1 MDRLETRELVYFVA
15 VAEELHFS
23 RAAERLG
30 IAQPPLSRTVSR
42 LERRMGVRLLD
53 RTSRHVE
60 LTSAGLVFLD
70 ECRRLLQGLDAAVLR
85 TQQEGRPARL
95 VIAVH
100 PGTGSGLLA
109 QALRSH
115 DGATPELVF
124 TIDQASALRNGTADV
139 ALLCVHSNDLTD
151 LEITEV
157 AEEYPVALLSRDNR
171 LARRAMVTIAELR
184 QEPAYQEQCPPMGLD
199 EILDRVA
206 LGRLITVVGS
216 AAADRLT
223 REVMAV
229 PVADLPATTLAL
241 GWLPQAS
248 RPEMASFVRSV
259 LRVAAGRG
267 GTRLVDLRVDD
278 RHEFR
283 RVSRPESAFGG

>member
-30 IAQPPLSRTVSR
+30 IAQPPLSRAMSR
-42 LERRMGVRLLD
+42 LERRMGVRLLE

-70 ECRRLLQGLDAAVLR
+70 ECRRLLQGMHSAVQR
-85 TQQEGRPARL
+85 TQRAGGPSRL
-95 VIAVH
+95 VLAVR

-115 DGATPELVF
+115 DGAAPELVF
-124 TIDQASALRNGTADV
+124 THDQAGALRDGTADF
-139 ALLCVHSNDLTD
+139 ALLCMDSNDLTD

-157 AEEYPVALLSRDNR
+157 TEEYPVALLTRDHR
-171 LARRAMVTIAELR
+171 LARRAMVTTAELG
-184 QEPAYQEQCPPMGLD
+184 QELAYQEQCPPMGLD

-223 REVMAV
+223 GEVMAV
-229 PVADLPATTLAL
+229 PVADLPPTTLAL

-248 RPEMASFVRSV
+248 RPEILSFARSLQRIAADRGSTPR
-259 LRVAAGRG
+259 LRQVA
-267 GTRLVDLRVDD
+267 
-278 RHEFR
+278 
-283 RVSRPESAFGG
+283 P

>member
-42 LERRMGVRLLD
+42 MERRMGVRLLE
-53 RTSRHVE
+53 RTSRRVE
-60 LTSAGLVFLD
+60 LTPAGLVFLD
-70 ECRRLLQGLDAAVLR
+70 ECRRLLQGLDTAVHR
-85 TQQEGRPARL
+85 TQRAGGPPRL
-95 VIAVH
+95 VLAVR

-109 QALRSH
+109 QALRAH
-115 DGATPELVF
+115 DGAAPELVF
-124 TIDQASALRNGTADV
+124 THDQADAVRNGTADF
-139 ALLCVHSNDLTD
+139 ALLCLHSNDLTG

-157 AEEYPVALLSRDNR
+157 AEEYPVALVTRDHP
-171 LARRAMVTIAELR
+171 LARRAIVTTAELR
-184 QEPAYQEQCPPMGLD
+184 QEPAYEEQCPPMGLD

-206 LGRLITVVGS
+206 LGRLVTVVGS
-216 AAADRLT
+216 GAADRLT

-229 PVADLPATTLAL
+229 PVADLPPTTLAL

-248 RPEMASFVRSV
+248 RPEIVSFARG
-259 LRVAAGRG
+259 LQRLAADRG
-267 GTRLVDLRVDD
+267 GIPRLRTVA
-278 RHEFR
+278 
-283 RVSRPESAFGG
+283 P

>member
-30 IAQPPLSRTVSR
+30 IAQPPLSRAVSR
-42 LERRMGVRLLD
+42 LERRMGVRLLE
-53 RTSRHVE
+53 RTSRRVE
-60 LTSAGLVFLD
+60 LTPAGLVFLD
-70 ECRRLLQGLDAAVLR
+70 ECRRLLQGLDTAVHR
-85 TQQEGRPARL
+85 TQRAGGPPRL
-95 VIAVH
+95 VLAVR

-115 DGATPELVF
+115 DGAGPELVF
-124 TIDQASALRNGTADV
+124 THDQAGAVRDGTADF
-139 ALLCVHSNDLTD
+139 ALLCMHSNDLTD

-157 AEEYPVALLSRDNR
+157 TEEYPVALLTRDHR
-171 LARRAMVTIAELR
+171 LARRAMVTTAELR
-184 QEPAYQEQCPPMGLD
+184 QEPAYREQCPPMGLD

-216 AAADRLT
+216 GAADRLA

-229 PVADLPATTLAL
+229 PVADLPPTTLAL
-241 GWLPQAS
+241 GWLPRAS
-248 RPEMASFVRSV
+248 RPEIVAFARSLQRLAADRGATPR
-259 LRVAAGRG
+259 LRQVA
-267 GTRLVDLRVDD
+267 
-278 RHEFR
+278 
-283 RVSRPESAFGG
+283 P

>member
-30 IAQPPLSRTVSR
+30 IAQPPLSRAMSR
-42 LERRMGVRLLD
+42 LERRMGVRLLE

-60 LTSAGLVFLD
+60 LTPAGLVFLD
-70 ECRRLLQGLDAAVLR
+70 ECRRLLQGMDSAVQR
-85 TQQEGRPARL
+85 TQRVGNPSRL
-95 VIAVH
+95 VLAVR

-115 DGATPELVF
+115 DGAAPELVF
-124 TIDQASALRNGTADV
+124 THDQAGALRDGTADF
-139 ALLCVHSNDLTD
+139 ALLCMDSNDLTD

-157 AEEYPVALLSRDNR
+157 TEEYPVALLTRDHR
-171 LARRAMVTIAELR
+171 LARRAMVTTAELG
-184 QEPAYQEQCPPMGLD
+184 QELAYQEQCPPMGLD

-223 REVMAV
+223 GEVMAV
-229 PVADLPATTLAL
+229 PVADLPPTTLAL

-248 RPEMASFVRSV
+248 RPEILSFARSLQRIAADRGSTPR
-259 LRVAAGRG
+259 LRQVA
-267 GTRLVDLRVDD
+267 
-278 RHEFR
+278 
-283 RVSRPESAFGG
+283 P

>member
-42 LERRMGVRLLD
+42 LERRIGVRLLE

-60 LTSAGLVFLD
+60 LTPAGLVFLD
-70 ECRRLLQGLDAAVLR
+70 ECRRLLQGLDTAVHR
-85 TQQEGRPARL
+85 TQRAGGPPRL
-95 VIAVH
+95 VLAVR

-109 QALRSH
+109 QAVRSH
-115 DGATPELVF
+115 DGAAPELVF
-124 TIDQASALRNGTADV
+124 THDQAGAIHDGTADF
-139 ALLCVHSNDLTD
+139 ALLCMHSSDLTG

-157 AEEYPVALLSRDNR
+157 TEEYPVALLTRDHR
-171 LARRAMVTIAELR
+171 LARRAMVTTAELR
-184 QEPAYQEQCPPMGLD
+184 QEPAYREQCPPMGLD

-206 LGRLITVVGS
+206 LGRLVTVVGS
-216 AAADRLT
+216 GTADRLT
-223 REVMAV
+223 REVTAV
-229 PVADLPATTLAL
+229 PVADLPPTTLAL

-248 RPEMASFVRSV
+248 RPEILSFARS
-259 LRVAAGRG
+259 LQSIAANRG
-267 GTRLVDLRVDD
+267 GTPRLRKVA
-278 RHEFR
+278 
-283 RVSRPESAFGG
+283 P

>member
-30 IAQPPLSRTVSR
+30 IAQPPLSRAVSR
-42 LERRMGVRLLD
+42 MERRMGVRLLE
-53 RTSRHVE
+53 RTSRRVE
-60 LTSAGLVFLD
+60 LTPAGLVFLD
-70 ECRRLLQGLDAAVLR
+70 ECRRLLQGLDAAVHR
-85 TQQEGRPARL
+85 TQRAGGPPRL
-95 VIAVH
+95 VLAVR

-115 DGATPELVF
+115 DRAAPELVF
-124 TIDQASALRNGTADV
+124 THDQVDAVRNGRADF
-139 ALLCVHSNDLTD
+139 ALLCLHSSDLTG

-157 AEEYPVALLSRDNR
+157 AEEYPVALVTRDHR
-171 LARRAMVTIAELR
+171 LARRAMVTTAELR

-206 LGRLITVVGS
+206 LGRLVTVVGS
-216 AAADRLT
+216 GAADRLT

-229 PVADLPATTLAL
+229 PVADLPPTMLAL

-248 RPEMASFVRSV
+248 RPEIVSFARS
-259 LRVAAGRG
+259 LQRLAADRG
-267 GTRLVDLRVDD
+267 GTPRL
-278 RHEFR
+278 R
-283 RVSRPESAFGG
+283 RVAP